1 MHRTEVELGYGIPMQ
16 NGTVRSIVGVTQL
29 PEGRLLRVG
38 GQLNP
43 WDWMSFSISGLA
55 HQHQSTI
62 ENMSVHVQAS
72 VRH

>member
-43 WDWMSFSISGLA
+43 WHWMSFSISGLA
-55 HQHQSTI
+55 HQHQSSVG
-62 ENMSVHVQAS
+62 NMSIHVQS
-72 VRH
+72 TLTY